1 VVEAV
6 SIGHDAREKA
16 LLDSRMQR
24 VLAAVNVLS
33 PELRDLFT
41 RIFLRGETDEAA
53 SCELGLSPP
62 EYQDRH
68 QNLMRSLTRLL
79 PPPPTSSQEVSS

>member
-1 VVEAV
+1 MVDVAI
-6 SIGHDAREKA
+6 SGQDAFEKT

-24 VLAAVNVLS
+24 VLTAVNVLS
-33 PELRDLFT
+33 PELRDLFN

-53 SCELGLSPP
+53 SCALGLTPP
-62 EYQDRH
+62 EFQAR
-68 QNLMRSLTRLL
+68 QENLMRSLTRLL